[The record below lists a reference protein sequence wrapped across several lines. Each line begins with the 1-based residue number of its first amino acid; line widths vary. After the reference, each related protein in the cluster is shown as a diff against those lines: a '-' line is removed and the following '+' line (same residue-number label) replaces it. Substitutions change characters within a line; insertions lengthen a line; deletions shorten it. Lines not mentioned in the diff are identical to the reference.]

1 VRRAIAATVAIA
13 AVVAMIAL
21 GGCDLNKEID
31 TDRAE
36 AEIKRDLSA
45 QTGAQLRS
53 VRCPDEVEAKKGERF
68 RCTAVAEDGSRIPI
82 RVTQTDDDGGVRWRV
97 GR

>member
-1 VRRAIAATVAIA
+1 MPTRSLAA
-13 AVVAMIAL
+13 AVAAAIVAL
-21 GGCDLNKEID
+21 TGCGFNKQID

-45 QTGAQLRS
+45 QTGAPLRT
-53 VRCPDEVEAKKGERF
+53 VRCPDEIDAKTGARF
-68 RCTAVAEDGSRIPI
+68 SCTAVASDGSHIPI
-82 RVTQTDDDGGVRWRV
+82 RVIQTDDNGGVRWRV